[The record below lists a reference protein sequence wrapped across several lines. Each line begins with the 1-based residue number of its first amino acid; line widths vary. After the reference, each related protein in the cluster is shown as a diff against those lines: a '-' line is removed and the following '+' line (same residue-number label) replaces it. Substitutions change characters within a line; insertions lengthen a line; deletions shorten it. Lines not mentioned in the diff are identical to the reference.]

1 MEVAVTI
8 PNHQTPAKP
17 ESQAG
22 CLSILIRL
30 TWIFGGIGVLLF
42 TAVYIAMRK
51 APGLADIIFLLAAI
65 GIVIVRFVDIR
76 YFKGETLDNQP
87 ATLKHWRRF
96 SIMILIV
103 AGLLYSLAKIVAHLK
118 LL

>member
-1 MEVAVTI
+1 MEVAMTI

-22 CLSILIRL
+22 CLSMPIRL
-30 TWIFGGIGVLLF
+30 TWILGGIGVLLF
-42 TAVYIAMRK
+42 TAVHIAMRK
-51 APGLADIIFLLAAI
+51 APGLTDIVFLLAAI

-76 YFKGETLDNQP
+76 YFKGETSDNQP
-87 ATLKHWRRF
+87 AMPKHWRRF
-96 SIMILIV
+96 SIIILIV
-103 AGLLYSLAKIVAHLK
+103 AGHLYSLAKIVAHLK